1 MDLPSQFQTYADT
14 DGVIKRLPVKLSK
27 KVALANWALTLF
39 EEGRVY
45 SEREVNDTIGEYIL
59 DFALI
64 RRMLVTSGHLNRD
77 PYGREYRK
85 VSNSKTQAN

>member
-1 MDLPSQFQTYADT
+1 MDLPIQFQNYADA
-14 DGVIKRLPVKLSK
+14 DGIIKRLPVKLSK
-27 KVALANWALTLF
+27 KIALANWALNLF

-45 SEREVNDTIGEYIL
+45 SEKEVNETIGEHIL

-77 PYGREYRK
+77 PYGREYRR
-85 VSNSKTQAN
+85 VSNSKAQTN